1 MMEASRDDFV
11 IAIRSAFLRKGNQ
24 QKFSL
29 LTLILFSILFLVLGS
44 LNFKI
49 IKFNKTVIKEIIYMS
64 SFIVSVPENIV
75 KKSFNKV
82 SGHFEYY
89 NDYQVT
95 KNELEKLKNKDLTK
109 KILTFEN
116 IELKKLIDDY
126 FVEDSQAYAKVLTDK
141 KSPFLRSIVI
151 NKGSKNS
158 VKAGMIVY
166 DGLYLIG
173 KVVEVNFLT
182 SRVLLISDINSK
194 VPVTIQP
201 LNIQAIMSGSDKRK
215 GKLQYIQGEKLINK
229 DNQELIVVTSGS
241 GGIFKSGIP
250 IGKINLAETLDNDE
264 VIVNFYRDFS
274 QLKYVKVS
282 SYAKNSN
289 DLDQSNK
296 KTFKKNNDQIIELNN
311 QLGDIKALQQQ
322 KIVSNEVR
330 IKLELENKQLKI
342 DLINTQKKLTE
353 QNTKI
358 ENNKD
363 KKENIKFL
371 ELNLIYGHK
380 CRRDF
385 FNPNLYKINTD
396 EYRTC
401 VFNKGPIRKT
411 RW

>member
-1 MMEASRDDFV
+1 MEASRDDFV

-75 KKSFNKV
+75 KKSFNRV

-89 NDYQVT
+89 DDYQVK
-95 KNELEKLKNKDLTK
+95 KNELEKLKDKDLTK

-250 IGKINLAETLDNDE
+250 IGKINLAETLDNGE

-274 QLKYVKVS
+274 QLKYVKVLS
-282 SYAKNSN
+282 HTKDSN

-322 KIVSNEVR
+322 KLVSNEVR
-330 IKLELENKQLKI
+330 SKLELENKQLKI

-358 ENNKD
+358 ENNKN

-380 CRRDF
+380 CRRNF

-411 RW
+411 R

>member
-1 MMEASRDDFV
+1 METSRDDFV
-11 IAIRSAFLRKGNQ
+11 IAIRSAFLRKGNKQ
-24 QKFSL
+24 RFSL
-29 LTLILFSILFLVLGS
+29 LSLILFSIIFLVLGNY
-44 LNFKI
+44 NFKVI
-49 IKFNKTVIKEIIYMS
+49 NLNKTVIKEIIYFS
-64 SFIVSVPENIV
+64 SFIVTLPENTI
-75 KKSFNKV
+75 KKSFNKI
-82 SGHFEYY
+82 SNHFIYY
-89 NDYQVT
+89 DDYQIV
-95 KNELEKLKNKDLTK
+95 KSKLQELKNKDLSK
-109 KILTFEN
+109 KIIMYEN

-126 FVEDSQAYAKVLTDK
+126 FIEDSQAYAKVLIDK
-141 KSPFLRSIVI
+141 ESKFLRSIVI

-380 CRRDF
+380 CRRNF

-411 RW
+411 R

>member
-1 MMEASRDDFV
+1 MEASRDDFV

-75 KKSFNKV
+75 KKSFNRV

-89 NDYQVT
+89 DDYQVT
-95 KNELEKLKNKDLTK
+95 KDELEKLKNKDLTK

-250 IGKINLAETLDNDE
+250 IGKINLAETLDNGE

-274 QLKYVKVS
+274 QLKYVKVLS
-282 SYAKNSN
+282 HTKDSN

-311 QLGDIKALQQQ
+311 QLGDIKTLQQQ

-358 ENNKD
+358 ENNKN
-363 KKENIKFL
+363 KKDNIKFL

-380 CRRDF
+380 CRRNF

-411 RW
+411 R

>member
-1 MMEASRDDFV
+1 MEASRDDFV

-250 IGKINLAETLDNDE
+250 IGKINIAETLDNNQ

-274 QLKYVKVS
+274 QLKYVKVLS
-282 SYAKNSN
+282 HVKNSN

-296 KTFKKNNDQIIELNN
+296 KTFKKNNDQIIQLNN

-322 KIVSNEVR
+322 KLVSNEVR
-330 IKLELENKQLKI
+330 SKLELENKQLKI

-353 QNTKI
+353 QNAKI

-363 KKENIKFL
+363 KKKNIKFL

-380 CRRDF
+380 CRRNF
-385 FNPNLYKINTD
+385 FNPNLYKINTV

-411 RW
+411 R

>member
-1 MMEASRDDFV
+1 MEASRDDFV

-358 ENNKD
+358 ENNKN

-380 CRRDF
+380 CRRNF
-385 FNPNLYKINTD
+385 FNPNLYKINTV

-411 RW
+411 R

>member
-1 MMEASRDDFV
+1 MKPSRDDFV

-250 IGKINLAETLDNDE
+250 IGKINLAETLDNNQ

-380 CRRDF
+380 CTRNF

-411 RW
+411 R

>member
-1 MMEASRDDFV
+1 MEASRDDFV

-95 KNELEKLKNKDLTK
+95 TNELEKLKNKDLTK

-201 LNIQAIMSGSDKRK
+201 LNIQAIMSGLDKRK

-250 IGKINLAETLDNDE
+250 IGKINLAETLDNNQ

-274 QLKYVKVS
+274 QLKYVKVLS
-282 SYAKNSN
+282 HVKNSN

-311 QLGDIKALQQQ
+311 QLGDIKTLQQQ

-353 QNTKI
+353 QNAKI

-363 KKENIKFL
+363 KKKNIKFL

-380 CRRDF
+380 CRKNF

-411 RW
+411 R

>member
-1 MMEASRDDFV
+1 METSRDDFI

-75 KKSFNKV
+75 KKSFNRV

-89 NDYQVT
+89 DDYQVK

-250 IGKINLAETLDNDE
+250 IGKINLAETLDNGE

-274 QLKYVKVS
+274 QLKYVKVLS
-282 SYAKNSN
+282 HTKDSN

-311 QLGDIKALQQQ
+311 QLGDIKTLQQQ

-358 ENNKD
+358 ENNKN

-380 CRRDF
+380 CRRNF

>member
-1 MMEASRDDFV
+1 MEASRDDFV

-75 KKSFNKV
+75 KKSFNRV

-89 NDYQVT
+89 DDYQVK
-95 KNELEKLKNKDLTK
+95 KNELEKLKDKDLTK

-158 VKAGMIVY
+158 VKAGMVVY

-250 IGKINLAETLDNDE
+250 IGKINLAETLDNGE

-274 QLKYVKVS
+274 QLKYVKVLS
-282 SYAKNSN
+282 HTKDSN

-322 KIVSNEVR
+322 KLVSNEVR
-330 IKLELENKQLKI
+330 SKLELENKQLKI

-358 ENNKD
+358 ENNKN

-380 CRRDF
+380 CRRNF
-385 FNPNLYKINTD
+385 FNPNLYKINTV

-411 RW
+411 R

>member
-1 MMEASRDDFV
+1 MEASRDDFV

-141 KSPFLRSIVI
+141 KSPFFRSIVI

-250 IGKINLAETLDNDE
+250 IGKINLAETLDNGE

-380 CRRDF
+380 CRRNF

-411 RW
+411 R

>member
-1 MMEASRDDFV
+1 MEASRDDFV

-75 KKSFNKV
+75 KKSFNRV

-89 NDYQVT
+89 DDYQVT
-95 KNELEKLKNKDLTK
+95 KDELEKLKNKDLTK

-158 VKAGMIVY
+158 VKAGMVVY

-250 IGKINLAETLDNDE
+250 IGKINLAETLDNGE

-274 QLKYVKVS
+274 QLKYVKVLS
-282 SYAKNSN
+282 HTKDSN

-322 KIVSNEVR
+322 KLVSNEVR
-330 IKLELENKQLKI
+330 SKLELENKQLKI

-358 ENNKD
+358 ENNKN

-380 CRRDF
+380 CRRNF
-385 FNPNLYKINTD
+385 FNPNLYKINTV

>member
-1 MMEASRDDFV
+1 MEASRDDFV

-29 LTLILFSILFLVLGS
+29 LSLILFSILFLVLGS

-380 CRRDF
+380 CTRNF

-411 RW
+411 R